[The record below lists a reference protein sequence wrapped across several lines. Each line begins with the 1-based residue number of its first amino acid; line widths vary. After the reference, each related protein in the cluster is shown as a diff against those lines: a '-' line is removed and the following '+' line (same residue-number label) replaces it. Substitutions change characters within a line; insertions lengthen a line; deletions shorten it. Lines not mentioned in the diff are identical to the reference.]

1 MLQQSIDVKQAT
13 NIKTDSL
20 IICRG
25 IPLWVPCYYVAD
37 LSGYPLVGALLV
49 RSQDDSTIEFYRFN
63 QMSEERLERIENQLS
78 QVIQAVGVM
87 QQNMMAMQQNMTA
100 MQNRMDSMEG
110 TLLTTMTGGFNSLQN
125 YIIDLDTDLAQNERK
140 TEDNAR
146 NNRRLNQRLMRL
158 ENRNDDF

>member
-1 MLQQSIDVKQAT
+1 
-13 NIKTDSL
+13 
-20 IICRG
+20 
-25 IPLWVPCYYVAD
+25 
-37 LSGYPLVGALLV
+37 
-49 RSQDDSTIEFYRFN
+49 
-63 QMSEERLERIENQLS
+63 MSEERLERIENQLIQTVQS
-78 QVIQAVGVM
+78 LTTMQGQVMQAVTVMQQNITVM
-87 QQNMMAMQQNMTA
+87 QQNMNAMQQNMTA

-158 ENRNDDF
+158 ENRNDNF

>member
-1 MLQQSIDVKQAT
+1 
-13 NIKTDSL
+13 
-20 IICRG
+20 
-25 IPLWVPCYYVAD
+25 
-37 LSGYPLVGALLV
+37 
-49 RSQDDSTIEFYRFN
+49 
-63 QMSEERLERIENQLS
+63 MS
-78 QVIQAVGVM
+78 VM
-87 QQNMMAMQQNMTA
+87 QQNMMA

-125 YIIDLDTDLAQNERK
+125 YIIDLDTDLARNERK

>member
-1 MLQQSIDVKQAT
+1 
-13 NIKTDSL
+13 
-20 IICRG
+20 
-25 IPLWVPCYYVAD
+25 
-37 LSGYPLVGALLV
+37 
-49 RSQDDSTIEFYRFN
+49 
-63 QMSEERLERIENQLS
+63 MSEERLERIENQLTQTVQS
-78 QVIQAVGVM
+78 LTTMQGQVVQAVTVMQQSIAVM
-87 QQNMMAMQQNMTA
+87 QQNMTVLQQNMTAMQQNMTT

>member
-1 MLQQSIDVKQAT
+1 
-13 NIKTDSL
+13 
-20 IICRG
+20 
-25 IPLWVPCYYVAD
+25 
-37 LSGYPLVGALLV
+37 
-49 RSQDDSTIEFYRFN
+49 
-63 QMSEERLERIENQLS
+63 MSEERLERIENQLS

-87 QQNMMAMQQNMTA
+87 QQNMMAMQ
-100 MQNRMDSMEG
+100 NRMDSMEG
-110 TLLTTMTGGFNSLQN
+110 TLLTTMTDGFNSLQN

>member
-1 MLQQSIDVKQAT
+1 
-13 NIKTDSL
+13 
-20 IICRG
+20 
-25 IPLWVPCYYVAD
+25 
-37 LSGYPLVGALLV
+37 
-49 RSQDDSTIEFYRFN
+49 
-63 QMSEERLERIENQLS
+63 MSEERLERIENQLS

-87 QQNMMAMQQNMTA
+87 QQNMIA

>member
-1 MLQQSIDVKQAT
+1 MADCRSIQLDAATAHSPSTASKSRQSCHHLVLWLGAIDVDRGRNT
-13 NIKTDSL
+13 NSYSTI
-20 IICRG
+20 
-25 IPLWVPCYYVAD
+25 D
-37 LSGYPLVGALLV
+37 LSSFLNY
-49 RSQDDSTIEFYRFN
+49 
-63 QMSEERLERIENQLS
+63 MSEERLERIENQLS

-87 QQNMMAMQQNMTA
+87 QQNMSVMQQNMMA

-110 TLLTTMTGGFNSLQN
+110 TLLTTMTDGFNSLQN

>member
-1 MLQQSIDVKQAT
+1 MADCRSIQLDAATSNSPSTASNSRQSSHNLLWWLGAIDVDRGRNT
-13 NIKTDSL
+13 NSYSTI
-20 IICRG
+20 
-25 IPLWVPCYYVAD
+25 D
-37 LSGYPLVGALLV
+37 LSSFLNY
-49 RSQDDSTIEFYRFN
+49 
-63 QMSEERLERIENQLS
+63 MSEERLERIENQLS

-87 QQNMMAMQQNMTA
+87 QQNMMAMQ
-100 MQNRMDSMEG
+100 NRMDSMEG
-110 TLLTTMTGGFNSLQN
+110 TLLTTMTDGFNSLQN

>member
-1 MLQQSIDVKQAT
+1 VT
-13 NIKTDSL
+13 
-20 IICRG
+20 
-25 IPLWVPCYYVAD
+25 
-37 LSGYPLVGALLV
+37 
-49 RSQDDSTIEFYRFN
+49 
-63 QMSEERLERIENQLS
+63 
-78 QVIQAVGVM
+78 VM
-87 QQNMMAMQQNMTA
+87 QQNMMA

-158 ENRNDDF
+158 ENRNDNF